1 MLRVP
6 AHSIK
11 EARMPGIAPD
21 ELDIR
26 FSTGTGVTEEDVA
39 RAREAVAW
47 ALAHVARPVL
57 YSKATLSVL
66 NDPAVPRPNLVS
78 LRVDLN
84 GVPVNAYA
92 AGATMPEAISLAGRR
107 LRARV
112 DHMAQYWEA
121 QRKRSRTAIRQAA
134 SNRRH

>member
-1 MLRVP
+1 
-6 AHSIK
+6 
-11 EARMPGIAPD
+11 MPGIAPD
-21 ELDIR
+21 ELDVQ
-26 FSTGTGVTEEDVA
+26 FTTTNDVDGEDVHQA
-39 RAREAVAW
+39 RQAIAW

-57 YSKATLSVL
+57 YAKATLRVL

-84 GVPVNAYA
+84 GVPISAYA

-112 DHMAQYWEA
+112 EHMGQFWET
-121 QRKRSRTAIRQAA
+121 QRKR
-134 SNRRH
+134 NRGEPRR

>member
-1 MLRVP
+1 MLKVP

-11 EARMPGIAPD
+11 EARMPGIVPD
-21 ELDIR
+21 ELNIR
-26 FSTGTGVTEEDVA
+26 FSTGAGVTEEDVT

-57 YSKATLSVL
+57 DAKATLSVM

-84 GVPVNAYA
+84 GVPINAYA
-92 AGATMPEAISLAGRR
+92 AGTSMPEAISLAGRR

-112 DHMAQYWEA
+112 DHMAQYWET
-121 QRKRSRTAIRQAA
+121 QRKRSRTARRQTT
-134 SNRRH
+134 SSRRH